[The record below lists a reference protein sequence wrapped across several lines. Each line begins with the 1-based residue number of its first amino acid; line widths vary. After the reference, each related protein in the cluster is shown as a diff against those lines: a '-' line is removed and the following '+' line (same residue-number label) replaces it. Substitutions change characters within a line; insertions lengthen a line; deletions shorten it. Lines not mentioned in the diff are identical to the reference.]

1 MNQGSEC
8 IAIGYI
14 TGYVG
19 QGLQSIAIGDY
30 AGYADQGAGSVAI
43 GFRAGYVNQAPSSI
57 ILNASMSTLNAP
69 TAGLFISP
77 IRYTSSFAPPLTYD
91 LVTNEVAYSD
101 GLAISTLTVSSINK
115 YPVYNTQFGRI
126 TLNGATPITTTFST
140 SFANADYSL
149 TFGALNFGVSSS
161 TYTTSLTSN
170 SFDFNYDV
178 NDLGVVMFNAIGV

>member
-1 MNQGSEC
+1 MGQYAGYETQG
-8 IAIGYI
+8 A
-14 TGYVG
+14 
-19 QGLQSIAIGDY
+19 QSIAFGDY
-30 AGYADQGAGSVAI
+30 AGYSNQGAGCIAI
-43 GFRAGYVNQAPSSI
+43 GSYAGCNAQAPSSI
-57 ILNASMSTLNAP
+57 ILNASMSTLDAP

-77 IRYTSSFAPPLTYD
+77 IRYTSLEAPPLTYD
-91 LVTNEVAYSD
+91 LVTNEVVYSD

-149 TFGALNFGVSSS
+149 TFGALNFGVSS

-178 NDLGVVMFNAIGV
+178 NDLGVVMFNAIGM